1 MNVLLVGAT
10 GFVGRHLLRALQQAG
25 HCVIATSRKPPH
37 LDFPGVEWRA
47 LDLGQL
53 AVDPEHFVF
62 PAAVDLL
69 INAAGLLS
77 VDAAELSRVQDRGA
91 RVLFDLAAQRGV
103 RVLQISALRASAHS
117 DLPFLASKGSADDYL
132 LGLGISAVV
141 LRPSLVVGA
150 GGASS
155 GWLAGLSPLPL
166 IPLLNLTAQA
176 QPVHIDDVVGAV
188 LALMRQWPAE
198 SMVLPLVGPEPMRL
212 SQLID
217 HLRTA
222 QGWGPGRYLQ
232 APLLGLG
239 GGLGDLLGWRALNR
253 QSIALAQQD
262 NVADPDVLASVCGYT
277 AAPLAARLQD
287 WPTPAQSIQ
296 PMIRPLMLAVLVLI
310 WLGTAAV
317 CLGPGYD
324 WGLRIL
330 AEAGV
335 QGAWATLA
343 VIAGAVCDGLLGLG
357 LLVRRWR
364 RRALILQLLLMG
376 GYTVVISIVLPHY
389 WFDPYAAV
397 AKNLVLMVAT
407 LWLFWT
413 EPFLTEPRQ

>member
-10 GFVGRHLLRALQQAG
+10 GFVGGHLLRALQQAG
-25 HCVIATSRKPPH
+25 HRVIATCREPRSQNG
-37 LDFPGVEWRA
+37 PGVEWRS
-47 LDLGQL
+47 LDLSRL
-53 AVDPEHFVF
+53 AIDPECFVF
-62 PAAVDLL
+62 PESVDLL

-77 VDAAELSRVQDRGA
+77 VDAAQLSRVQDQGA
-91 RVLFDLAAQRGV
+91 RVLFDLVARRGV
-103 RVLQISALRASAHS
+103 RVLQISALGASAHS
-117 DLPFLASKGSADDYL
+117 DVPFLASKGSADDYL
-132 LGLGISAVV
+132 LSLGKTSVV

-155 GWLAGLSPLPL
+155 AWLAGLSPWPL
-166 IPLLNLTAQA
+166 IPLLDLNAHL

-188 LALMRQWPAE
+188 LGLLRQWPAE

-212 SQLID
+212 SEVVD
-217 HLRTA
+217 HLRAA
-222 QGWGPGRYLQ
+222 QGWGAGRYVQ
-232 APLLGLG
+232 VPLLGWG
-239 GGLGDLLGWRALNR
+239 GWLGDRLGWRALNR

-262 NVADPDVLASVCGYT
+262 NVADPEVLASVCGYT
-277 AAPLAARLQD
+277 AAPLASRLRD
-287 WPTPAQSIQ
+287 WPTATVSSQRTV
-296 PMIRPLMLAVLVLI
+296 RPLMLAVMVLI
-310 WLGTAAV
+310 WLGTAVV

-357 LLVRRWR
+357 LLVTRWR
-364 RRALILQLLLMG
+364 RQTLILQLLLMA
-376 GYTVVISIVLPHY
+376 GYTVVISIILPHY

-407 LWLFWT
+407 LWLLWT
-413 EPFLTEPRQ
+413 EPRR